1 MSLAVFPEVESFGHS
16 RHLLILQ
23 VVFAET
29 GERLDTRRKR
39 FRRRGFNI
47 AKGKRVELVMAGK
60 GK

>member
-1 MSLAVFPEVESFGHS
+1 MSLALFPGDASFAHS
-16 RHLLILQ
+16 RPLLILQ

-29 GERLDTRRKR
+29 GERLDVRRKR
-39 FRRRGFNI
+39 FRRRGFHI